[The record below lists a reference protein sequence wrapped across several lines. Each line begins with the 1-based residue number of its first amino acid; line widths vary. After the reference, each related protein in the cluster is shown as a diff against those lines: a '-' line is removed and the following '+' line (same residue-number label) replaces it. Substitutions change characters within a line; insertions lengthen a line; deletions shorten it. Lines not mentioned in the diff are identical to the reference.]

1 MPSGSGRVARL
12 DAVTVDG
19 FGTLLALEDPTERLT
34 NALRAVGIDRS
45 PGEVAAAF
53 RAEAAY
59 YRPRSHEGRD
69 PVSLEALR
77 VECVGIFLAHL
88 AADLEPRS
96 FVVSFVDSIVFRPAD
111 GALAAVDRLRAA
123 GLALACVA
131 NWDIGLH
138 EHLDRL
144 GLTGRF
150 AAVVTSADARV
161 AKPDP
166 AIFTLALE
174 RLGVPAERA
183 LHVGDEDVDRDGAA
197 AAGLEFEPAPL
208 VTLPERL
215 DL

>member
-1 MPSGSGRVARL
+1 MPSGSGRAARL

-19 FGTLLALEDPTERLT
+19 FGTLLELEDPTERLT
-34 NALRAVGIDRS
+34 NALRAAGIDRLPS
-45 PGEVAAAF
+45 EVASAF

-59 YRPRSHEGRD
+59 YRPRSHEGCD
-69 PVSLEALR
+69 PASLEALR
-77 VECVGIFLAHL
+77 VECVGVFLDHL

-96 FVVSFVDSIVFRPAD
+96 FVASFVDSIVFRVAD

-131 NWDIGLH
+131 NWDVGLH
-138 EHLDRL
+138 EHLHRL
-144 GLTGRF
+144 DLTGRF
-150 AAVVTSADARV
+150 ETVVSSADAR
-161 AKPDP
+161 AQKPDP
-166 AIFTLALE
+166 AIFALALE

-208 VTLPERL
+208 ATLPERL